1 MRIALVT
8 AIAAAAL
15 DDDLAPLAKALA
27 NRGCIVSIVAWDDPT
42 VSWSRFDAALLRS
55 PWDYTERL
63 VEFLGWCE
71 QTAQKTQLLNPVDV
85 VRWNTNKRYLA
96 DLERS
101 GVAII
106 PSHFI
111 AACEPAERFPEF
123 AEFVV
128 KPCVGAGSRDT
139 QRYVA
144 AQRDQ
149 AVVHVQR
156 LLDAKRDVLVQPY
169 LDQVDHHGE
178 TALIFFNGLFSHA
191 IRKAPLLKRDGAAT
205 SSLFAPEAI
214 TPREPSAAEIDLA
227 HRVLAAI
234 PGGAPLYA
242 RVDLLPSAEG
252 PRLLELELTEPSL
265 FFAHAAGSAER
276 FAAAIEAVV
285 QPAVRVKNDITRSA
299 KTSGNSVVVSSLTSG
314 ASGRS

>member
-27 NRGCIVSIVAWDDPT
+27 NRGHNVSIVAWDDPT

-55 PWDYTERL
+55 TWDYTERL
-63 VEFLGWCE
+63 AEFLTWCE
-71 QTAQKTQLLNPVDV
+71 HTAQHTRLLNPFEV
-85 VRWNTNKRYLA
+85 VRWNTNKRYLV
-96 DLERS
+96 DLERA

-106 PSHFI
+106 PSHFLDPKQ
-111 AACEPAERFPEF
+111 APDSFPNF

-144 AQRDQ
+144 TQRSQ
-149 AVVHVQR
+149 AEAHVKR
-156 LLDAKRDVLVQPY
+156 LLDAGRDVLVQPY
-169 LDQVDHHGE
+169 LDQVDEHGE
-178 TALIFFNGLFSHA
+178 TALIFFNGVFSHA
-191 IRKAPLLKRDGAAT
+191 IRKGPLLQRDGAAT
-205 SSLFAPEAI
+205 AALFAPEAI

-242 RVDLLPSAEG
+242 RVDLLPSPEG
-252 PRLLELELTEPSL
+252 PKLLELELTEPSL
-265 FFAHAAGSAER
+265 FFDHSAGSAER
-276 FAAAIEAVV
+276 FAAAIEVASV
-285 QPAVRVKNDITRSA
+285 AG
-299 KTSGNSVVVSSLTSG
+299 TSER
-314 ASGRS
+314 AR